1 MSLAL
6 VCINKYKLCVVLGI
20 IDSTGQLMVK
30 YKYTAYGKVTIT
42 KDTDGLADINP
53 FKYKGYYFDLESGM
67 YYCHTRYYVPEWG
80 RWLNSDHSYFLDAN
94 TATCVN
100 LFAYCR
106 NEPIGRIDV
115 NGNFSLLVA
124 LILIIP
130 TIIGA
135 VAGAVQGYE
144 RAVEANKK
152 YDEAIANGYD
162 PTELGLK
169 KVNVGWETAKSAIF
183 GGAVGLAAGGLVLAT
198 TGAVGCIA
206 ATTVFNMPAL
216 QVFAIGALAVDI
228 VAFGIMP
235 LLNVEM
241 QGIEVDTPA
250 DGSGKSFGT
259 LGSNRSV
266 TKSIALSM

>member
-1 MSLAL
+1 
-6 VCINKYKLCVVLGI
+6 
-20 IDSTGQLMVK
+20 MVK
-30 YKYTAYGKVTIT
+30 YKYTAYGKVTVT
-42 KDTDGLADINP
+42 KDTDGLADVNP

-135 VAGAVQGYE
+135 VVGAVQGYE

-183 GGAVGLAAGGLVLAT
+183 GGAVGLAAGGAALSLTGVTAGFAAIIAGKSVFAT
-198 TGAVGCIA
+198 KLLGM
-206 ATTVFNMPAL
+206 TVIQM
-216 QVFAIGALAVDI
+216 FAIGTLAYDV
-228 VAFGIMP
+228 VAFGIMS
-235 LLNVEM
+235 LFNVEM
-241 QGIEVDTPA
+241 QGIEIDTSA
-250 DGSGKSFGT
+250 DGHVSNPFGT
-259 LGSNRSV
+259 FGSNSSV

>member
-1 MSLAL
+1 
-6 VCINKYKLCVVLGI
+6 
-20 IDSTGQLMVK
+20 MVK
-30 YKYTAYGKVTIT
+30 YKYTAYGKVTVT

-80 RWLNSDHSYFLDAN
+80 RWLNSDHSYFLDTN

-106 NEPIGRIDV
+106 NEPIGRIDE

-135 VAGAVQGYE
+135 VVGAVQGYE

-183 GGAVGLAAGGLVLAT
+183 GGAVGLAAGGAVLSLAGAT
-198 TGAVGCIA
+198 AGCIVA
-206 ATTVFNMPAL
+206 ISAETAKTAMILGMTAKRM
-216 QVFAIGALAVDI
+216 FAIGTLAFDV
-228 VAFGIMP
+228 VAFGVMP